1 MFNMLVG
8 IMYMMLFAWFYCGK
22 VTSYEWVN
30 KKTGGL
36 GTKASVIEE
45 TNGWTEVY
53 VPRRQ
58 AID

>member
-1 MFNMLVG
+1 M
-8 IMYMMLFAWFYCGK
+8 
-22 VTSYEWVN
+22 SYELVN
-30 KKTGGL
+30 KKTKGL

-45 TNGWTEVY
+45 TNGWIGVY